1 MTAQQWN
8 PGKLLEVSGS
18 YRKACV
24 LHAAVKVDLFTALGD
39 EKLSSED
46 IAQKLNAD
54 KRALSMLLNALAAMN
69 LLSKVGDKY
78 SNSSASISFLSKD
91 SPDYMA
97 TWKKASEDF
106 SKSFK
111 DYLLLMGVVPKD
123 KHLTLVKKYEQLKEK
138 VASQEETI
146 KHLRMLLNAKKAQAQ
161 AQAQGD
167 ITKEFQDLIEKQG
180 EQFQETME
188 TFGRLFKKD
197 ENQS

>member
-1 MTAQQWN
+1 MPVCPAKGAIVVDKQFLEFWGNFLINAAKGQRQLEDMSKWINQGLEGFDELTAMFTKFY
-8 PGKLLEVSGS
+8 GLE
-18 YRKACV
+18 
-24 LHAAVKVDLFTALGD
+24 HM
-39 EKLSSED
+39 E
-46 IAQKLNAD
+46 
-54 KRALSMLLNALAAMN
+54 
-69 LLSKVGDKY
+69 
-78 SNSSASISFLSKD
+78 KD

-161 AQAQGD
+161 GD
-167 ITKEFQDLIEKQG
+167 IAKEFQDLIEKQS